1 MTLLSGH
8 PCILRAPLSYT
19 SGRGLRLRL
28 AQLNLSMISS
38 LQPSRPQAHSH
49 HPHNPQYQQQIR
61 NTHTEVRQ
69 PALVTSPRNQIEAM
83 PPSKTTPE
91 PPRVTPMFNPAT
103 MHPAFFSGNWRKQ
116 PFPLPI
122 NPSLSPATLG
132 YVFPRPGS
140 ASRTKL

>member
-1 MTLLSGH
+1 MMMTLSSGH
-8 PCILRAPLSYT
+8 PCIFLFPTPSLT
-19 SGRGLRLRL
+19 
-28 AQLNLSMISS
+28 SMISS
-38 LQPSRPQAHSH
+38 LQPSRPQAHSQRPQ
-49 HPHNPQYQQQIR
+49 HPRYQQHTR
-61 NTHTEVRQ
+61 STHTKFPQ

-83 PPSKTTPE
+83 PPSKTVPE
-91 PPRVTPMFNPAT
+91 PPRMMPVYNPAT

-140 ASRTKL
+140 ASGTKL